1 MMELLSVRELA
12 GKLKVSTRH
21 VWALLSSGRLPK
33 PVRVGRAVRW
43 RADDVTRWVEMG
55 CPARDAFEATG
66 TEGTRR

>member
-12 GKLKVSTRH
+12 GRLKVSTRH

-43 RADDVTRWVEMG
+43 RADDVARWVEMG
-55 CPARDAFEATG
+55 CPSRERFEAECVAG
-66 TEGTRR
+66 PSR